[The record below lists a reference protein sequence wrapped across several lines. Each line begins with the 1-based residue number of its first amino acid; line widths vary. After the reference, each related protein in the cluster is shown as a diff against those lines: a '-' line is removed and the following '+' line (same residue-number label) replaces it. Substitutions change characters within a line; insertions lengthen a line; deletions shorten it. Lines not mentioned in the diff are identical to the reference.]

1 MILINTAMVVITP
14 RQIMPPHT
22 LIKSLDIQLIVA
34 DGDLDGLV
42 AGAVLKTAWPDADIV
57 FSHPAEIR
65 SGFLDGIINEN
76 TALCDLPF
84 HPACG
89 LYIDHHVTNRPSE
102 IQENEFAAKG
112 RYIHWRKADS
122 AARVAYELFLPLF
135 DLKALAPIMDMVDKL
150 DGGRI
155 STEEFLSD
163 DPVVWI
169 SRTVTSSDQEYSR
182 SLLRKLVAG
191 QSVAEIVKEPETAV
205 RIEAMKMQMKDIRN
219 ILNSKSIIENRLAIC
234 NLEETGLRTNGYLV
248 TAHFGK
254 DCDACLIVHGSKEGK
269 IGDHEAWPLSASFYS
284 NSFLHTEGGIFDLST
299 LATMFDE
306 HGGGHRNACGCRVKP
321 VSENGVVE
329 SRELRDGDLARNITY
344 WLEAWNQNQDKI
356 NLGN

>member
-1 MILINTAMVVITP
+1 MIIINTAMVVSTS

-22 LIKSLDIQLIVA
+22 LIKSLDIRLIIA

-65 SGFLDGIINEN
+65 SGYLDDIINEN

-102 IQENEFAAKG
+102 IQENEFTAKG
-112 RYIHWRKADS
+112 RYIHWREADS

-135 DLKALAPIMDMVDKL
+135 DLTALAPIMDMVDRL

-155 STEEFLSD
+155 STDEFFSD

-182 SLLRKLVAG
+182 SLLKKLVAG
-191 QSVAEIVKEPETAV
+191 QSVAEIVKETETAV
-205 RIEAMKMQMKDIRN
+205 RIEAMKKQMQDIRN

-234 NLEETGLRTNGYLV
+234 NLAETGLRTNGYLV

-254 DCDACLIVHGSKEGK
+254 DCDACLIVHGSKDGK
-269 IGDHEAWPLSASFYS
+269 IGDDEDWPLSASFYS
-284 NSFLHTEGGIFDLST
+284 NSFLHTEGGIFDLSS

-306 HGGGHRNACGCRVKP
+306 NGGGHRNACGCRIMP
-321 VSENGVVE
+321 VNENGEVE
-329 SRELRDGDLARNITY
+329 NRELREDDLARNMDY
-344 WLEAWNQNQDKI
+344 WLKAWNQNQDKI